1 MSGEYKLTEGYPFD
15 GAAVQV
21 NVGPAPLA
29 GGKRVGSGVDGELM
43 GARRRKLSRR
53 GGEELMGARRRKLSR
68 RGGQDSS
75 SPLSSPEKKAPAEGQ
90 EGARRSRRRRRGG
103 QPVPPSGQDGARRS
117 RRRRH

>member
-29 GGKRVGSGVDGELM
+29 GGKRVGSGVDG
-43 GARRRKLSRR
+43 GRRRKLSRR
-53 GGEELMGARRRKLSR
+53 GGEEHMGARRRKLSR

-75 SPLSSPEKKAPAEGQ
+75 SPMSSPEKKAPAEGQ

-103 QPVPPSGQDGARRS
+103 QPVPPSGGQDGARRS